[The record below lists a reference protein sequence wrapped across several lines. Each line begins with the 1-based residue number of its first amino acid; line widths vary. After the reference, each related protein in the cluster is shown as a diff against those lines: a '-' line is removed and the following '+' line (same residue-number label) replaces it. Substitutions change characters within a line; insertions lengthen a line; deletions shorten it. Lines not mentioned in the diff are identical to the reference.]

1 METTG
6 ILGIVS
12 LVINLLL
19 SGELVVSMVTLKSL
33 KKKAEEEAESAEL
46 GNINTAVETWK
57 KIVDSLQ
64 EQIDRLLE
72 QRTSDAAKIES
83 LSEQV
88 KQQNAH
94 IEELKEQVSS
104 MEMKVKSVNRL
115 EKTIARYEKLLDAN
129 GIEY

>member
-46 GNINTAVETWK
+46 GNIDTAVETWK

-72 QRTSDAAKIES
+72 QRASDAAKMES

-88 KQQNAH
+88 KQQNAT
-94 IEELKEQVSS
+94 IEELKEQVAS

-115 EKTIARYEKLLDAN
+115 EKTIARYEKLMDAN

>member
-19 SGELVVSMVTLKSL
+19 SSELIVSTATLKSL

-72 QRTSDAAKIES
+72 QRASDAAKIES

-115 EKTIARYEKLLDAN
+115 EKTISRYEKLLDAN

>member
-1 METTG
+1 MWEMIVTS
-6 ILGIVS
+6 LGGTFV
-12 LVINLLL
+12 
-19 SGELVVSMVTLKSL
+19 GAFFGWFFGRKRQ
-33 KKKAEEEAESAEL
+33 
-46 GNINTAVETWK
+46 NIDTIDAAVETWK

-64 EQIDRLLE
+64 EQIDRLLV
-72 QRTSDAAKIES
+72 QRASDAAKIES

-94 IEELKEQVSS
+94 IEQLQEQVSS

-115 EKTIARYEKLLDAN
+115 EKTIARYEKLMDAA

>member
-1 METTG
+1 MWDIIIT
-6 ILGIVS
+6 S
-12 LVINLLL
+12 VITAFVGVFFGWLF
-19 SGELVVSMVTLKSL
+19 GRKRQ
-33 KKKAEEEAESAEL
+33 
-46 GNINTAVETWK
+46 NIDTIDAAVETWK

-72 QRTSDAAKIES
+72 QRASDAAKIES

-88 KQQNAH
+88 KQQNVH

-104 MEMKVKSVNRL
+104 TEMKVKSVNRL